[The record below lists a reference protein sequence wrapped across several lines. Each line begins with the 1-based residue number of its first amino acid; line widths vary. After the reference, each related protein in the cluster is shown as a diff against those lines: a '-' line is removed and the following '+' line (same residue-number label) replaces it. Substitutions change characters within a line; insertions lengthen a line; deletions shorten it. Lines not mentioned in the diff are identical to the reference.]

1 MGKAHDFRKAWQSGR
16 LVVAPGA
23 YDCITARAVER
34 AGFTAAYMSGAG
46 TAAAA
51 GYPDYGLLTMSE
63 MVENAGR
70 MAAAIGV
77 PLIADA
83 DTGFGNEL
91 NAVRAIREYEMRGV
105 AAIHV
110 EDQVFPKKCGHL
122 ADKAVIPIDDYV
134 AKIRAIV
141 AARSDP
147 DFTIIA
153 RSDARGPVGLDEAVR
168 RVNAALEAGADIA
181 FVEAPQTLEEVR
193 AIPKMVNGPCLLNVV
208 WGGKTPDMSFA
219 AIEQAG
225 YRVAILPGV
234 LLGAILEF
242 CDLQLDRTRDEGRH
256 APAGSATPK
265 QFFARLGAD
274 EWDHVAATAR

>member
-1 MGKAHDFRKAWQSGR
+1 MGKARIFREEWQSGK
-16 LVVAPGA
+16 LVIAPGA

-70 MAAAIGV
+70 MASAITI

-122 ADKAVIPIDDYV
+122 ADKAVIPFDDYV

-141 AARSDP
+141 KARSNP

-153 RSDARGPVGLDEAVR
+153 RSDARGAPGHCGAGSGRGHRLCRGSTDPGRGPGNTQGCQWSLLAQCRMGWQDPGYVIR
-168 RVNAALEAGADIA
+168 RD
-181 FVEAPQTLEEVR
+181 R
-193 AIPKMVNGPCLLNVV
+193 A
-208 WGGKTPDMSFA
+208 S
-219 AIEQAG
+219 
-225 YRVAILPGV
+225 RLPG
-234 LLGAILEF
+234 
-242 CDLQLDRTRDEGRH
+242 CDSAWRH
-256 APAGSATPK
+256 AWRDPGI
-265 QFFARLGAD
+265 L
-274 EWDHVAATAR
+274 

>member
-1 MGKAHDFRKAWQSGR
+1 
-16 LVVAPGA
+16 
-23 YDCITARAVER
+23 
-34 AGFTAAYMSGAG
+34 
-46 TAAAA
+46 
-51 GYPDYGLLTMSE
+51 
-63 MVENAGR
+63 
-70 MAAAIGV
+70 MAAAITV

-153 RSDARGPVGLDEAVR
+153 RSDARGPMGLDEAVR
-168 RVNAALEAGADIA
+168 RVNAALAAGADIA

-193 AIPKMVNGPCLLNVV
+193 AIPKIVNGPCLLNVV

-219 AIEQAG
+219 EIEQAG

-274 EWDHVAATAR
+274 EWDRVAATAR

>member
-1 MGKAHDFRKAWQSGR
+1 
-16 LVVAPGA
+16 
-23 YDCITARAVER
+23 
-34 AGFTAAYMSGAG
+34 
-46 TAAAA
+46 
-51 GYPDYGLLTMSE
+51 

-70 MAAAIGV
+70 MASAITI

-122 ADKAVIPIDDYV
+122 ADKAVIPFDDYV

-141 AARSDP
+141 KARSNP

-153 RSDARGPVGLDEAVR
+153 RSDARGPLGLDEAVR
-168 RVNAALEAGADIA
+168 RVNAALAAGADIA
-181 FVEAPQTLEEVR
+181 FVEAPQTLDEVR
-193 AIPKMVNGPCLLNVV
+193 EIPKAVNGPCLLNVV

-219 AIEQAG
+219 EIEQAG

-234 LLGAILEF
+234 MLGAILEF
-242 CDLQLDRTRDEGRH
+242 CDLQLNRTRDEGRH

-274 EWDHVAATAR
+274 EWDRIAATAR